1 MWGSVQ
7 RFIRSER
14 AAIAPVTALSLFA
27 LIAVGGIAFDYAR
40 LAAMD
45 TELQQ
50 AADQA
55 ALAAATQLDKVD
67 GSQERA
73 ERAIQDPDDTHRL
86 AANLT
91 RFANDGDSDGPAVEI
106 ESITFCSAFD
116 DSVADTTAACEEAE
130 GDGDSRFVVVT
141 TKVRTAEY
149 AFTPIV
155 AAFSGTSE
163 ATAVAGV
170 ESSICNIAPLF
181 VCTNDSNF
189 PSDADVGKGLL
200 MKTGAK
206 NSWFPGN
213 YGFLDLG
220 AGNPGVIDALLGH
233 GLNGCQTIDES
244 NTEPGNKNATDA
256 INTRFDIYAGVGST
270 NSPSIC
276 TDTAEGTGCPDQDT
290 GKDLTR
296 TMTYT
301 VSQSKNLP
309 APVNTGKCGDPA
321 TAKNANPEVSYTA
334 FALNSAAKGMPR
346 DSCHYSGTCADG
358 NFGDGSWNRDAYF
371 LANYGWGSSGASGWP
386 TQTGLPTTAT
396 RYDVYKWEIAHQG
409 DTPGSLDPLQ
419 IGATVA
425 TPPKTTGQTTTYVYT
440 RVCAFRKPVRAKG
453 PAAQE
458 RRILPVVAA
467 NCDSLN
473 GSADLDAFHSLRVIN
488 VYLTEPSMNRTVP
501 GVTDDKEIYGE
512 IVGPAETIEGGTGFQ
527 VYSRNRPYLVR

>member
-1 MWGSVQ
+1 MWSSVQ

-67 GSQERA
+67 GSQDRA
-73 ERAIQDPDDTHRL
+73 RTAIEDPDDTHRL

-91 RFANDGDSDGPAVEI
+91 RFANDGNSDGPVVEI
-106 ESITFCSAFD
+106 ESVTFCSAFND
-116 DSVADTTAACEEAE
+116 DIADTTAACDEAE
-130 GDGDSRFVVVT
+130 GDGDSKFVVVT

-155 AAFSGTSE
+155 AAFSGSSE

-181 VCTNDSNF
+181 VCTNDANF
-189 PSDADVGKGLL
+189 PSDSDVGKGLL
-200 MKTGAK
+200 MKTGAQ
-206 NSWFPGN
+206 NAWFPGN

-220 AGNPGVIDALLGH
+220 PGNPGVIDALLGH
-233 GLNGCQTIDES
+233 GLNGCQKIDES

-256 INTRFDIYAGVGST
+256 INTRFDIYAGVGAT

-276 TDTAEGTGCPDQDT
+276 TDLADGTGCPDQDT

-301 VSQSKNLP
+301 VSQATGLP
-309 APVNTGKCGDPA
+309 APAYTGKCGDAA
-321 TAKNANPEVSYTA
+321 TTGNQANPKVDYTA

-346 DSCHYSGTCADG
+346 DTCHYSGTCAGG
-358 NFGDGSWNRDAYF
+358 NFGDASWNRDAYF
-371 LANYGWGSSGASGWP
+371 LANYGWSATDWP
-386 TQTGLPTTAT
+386 TNTGLPSNAT
-396 RYDVYKWEIAHQG
+396 RYEVYKWEVAHQG

-419 IGATVA
+419 VGSTVV
-425 TPPKTTGQTTTYVYT
+425 TPPKVTGPTTTSVST
-440 RVCAFRKPVRAKG
+440 RQCAFRKPVRAMG
-453 PAAQE
+453 AAEQE

-473 GSADLDAFHSLRVIN
+473 GAADLDAFNSLRVFN
-488 VYLTEPSMNRTVP
+488 VFLTEPSMNRSSP